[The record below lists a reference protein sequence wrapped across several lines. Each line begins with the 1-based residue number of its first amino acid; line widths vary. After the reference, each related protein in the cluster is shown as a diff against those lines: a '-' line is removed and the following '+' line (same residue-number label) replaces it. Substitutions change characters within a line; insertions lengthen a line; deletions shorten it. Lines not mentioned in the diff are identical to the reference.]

1 MRHGSIGGC
10 SLVIAPRLPTHG
22 VSARA
27 RRATLRS
34 VPLLT
39 SRDRARDLREG
50 GFVGRDAELEALR
63 SAATRA
69 QQGRAITVL
78 VQGESGVGKTALVRS
93 FAGSL
98 PADVLILA
106 GRCSERESSPYR
118 AFEGVA
124 RGLLRHLGK
133 LPPDEAVAI
142 LPRRPALL
150 ARAFPVLAPL
160 IDLAGVPER
169 ELDSSLRRGGM
180 FAAMRELLLRLRER
194 RPLVLVIDDLQWADA
209 DSIGLLAELMRPPD
223 APALLLLATVRTGD
237 AHTAARLALPG
248 EVRRLPLGSLPMRD
262 ACELAEQLLRSSA
275 SRGAPALSAEALA
288 REAGGHPL
296 FLGELVRYA
305 ADHGDGPTPA
315 PVLTASGAPAR
326 AQAPPLP
333 GQPPTF
339 RLEQA
344 LWSRMSRLPAL
355 TRRVLALT
363 AVAGEPLRHAVLAAA
378 AELELGEL
386 LRVVAE
392 LSDAH
397 LSRSTGMAAL
407 DTVEPYHDRVRAAL
421 LFHLDEDTR
430 LDCHRRVAQALADD
444 PGADPEA
451 LAIHWEAAGDAELA
465 ARHSVAAALRAADAF
480 AFDRAARLLQQA
492 LDWAPLAGAQGRE
505 LRLRLGDALASAG
518 RGRAAG
524 EVYLAASVGA
534 PREQSIDL
542 MRRAADQ
549 YLRSGYLDDGM
560 AVLVAVLRAVGLRL
574 APTPGRALASLQW
587 KRARL
592 RLRGL
597 GFTERREAEV
607 PVADLIKI
615 DACGSVAVGLA
626 MIDTIRSTDFQT
638 LQLLLA
644 LRAGEPYRICRAMAT
659 EAVLA
664 SVGHG
669 GKRKRAELLLARAQE
684 LADKV
689 GEPRATG
696 YVPFAAGV
704 SRYLAGHW
712 RDGLR
717 LCEHAESI
725 LRECSNVSWELYN
738 ARFYALLARFQL
750 GQLADFIRLTLAERV
765 AAEERGDIYAAFT
778 LRLGLAIVPEL
789 ADDAPG
795 RARQEVAATMQRLP
809 QGQFQLQQ
817 YQETIA
823 LAQLA
828 LYDGDGAAALAV
840 LDARW
845 ADIAR
850 SLILRVQYIRIE
862 ALSLRARAALQAALA
877 GGAGADA
884 ALLAR
889 ATRDARKLEGEGLPW
904 SRPLA
909 QLVDAALALARGGR
923 GDAVTL
929 LTAAEQGFGEVEMAM
944 YGWIARR
951 ARGLVSGGE
960 AGAALIAAAEGWL
973 RGQGVVSPEPFCR
986 VFAPGFDVNR

>member
-1 MRHGSIGGC
+1 MRAG
-10 SLVIAPRLPTHG
+10 
-22 VSARA
+22 
-27 RRATLRS
+27 RATLSS

-39 SRDRARDLREG
+39 SRDRARELAEG
-50 GFVGRDAELEALR
+50 GLVGRDAELDLLR

-69 QQGRAITVL
+69 QQGRAVTVL

-93 FAGSL
+93 FAGGL

-133 LPPDEAVAI
+133 LPPEEAVAI

-150 ARAFPVLAPL
+150 ARAFPVLAPI

-180 FAAMRELLLRLRER
+180 FAAMRELLLRLRDR

-209 DSIGLLAELMRPPD
+209 DSLGLLAELMRPPE

-237 AHTAARLALPG
+237 AHAAERLALPG

-315 PVLTASGAPAR
+315 PALTASGARAR
-326 AQAPPLP
+326 APAPPLP

-363 AVAGEPLRHAVLAAA
+363 AVAGEPLRHTVLAAA
-378 AELELGEL
+378 AELELGDL
-386 LRVVAE
+386 LRVIAE

-397 LSRSTGMAAL
+397 LSRSTGIAAH

-451 LAIHWEAAGDAELA
+451 LAVHWEAAGDAELA
-465 ARHSVAAALRAADAF
+465 ARHAVAAGLRAADAF

-505 LRLRLGDALASAG
+505 LRLRLGEALASAG

-574 APTPGRALASLQW
+574 APTPGRALASLLW

-592 RLRGL
+592 RVRGL

-669 GKRKRAELLLARAQE
+669 GKRKRAEVLLARAQQ

-725 LRECSNVSWELYN
+725 LRECSDVSWELYN

-750 GQLADFIRLTLAERV
+750 GQLGDFVRLTRAERV
-765 AAEERGDIYAAFT
+765 AADERGDIYAAFT
-778 LRLGLAIVPEL
+778 LRLGLAVVPEL
-789 ADDAPG
+789 VDDAPG

-828 LYDGDGAAALAV
+828 QYEGDGAAALAV

-845 ADIAR
+845 AEIAR

-862 ALSLRARAALQAALA
+862 ALALRARSALMAGLLERAA
-877 GGAGADA
+877 
-884 ALLAR
+884 
-889 ATRDARKLEGEGLPW
+889 RDVRKLEGEGLPW
-904 SRPLA
+904 SRALA
-909 QLVDAALALARGGR
+909 QLLHAALLLARGER
-923 GDAVTL
+923 AEASTL
-929 LTAAEQGFGEVEMAM
+929 LTAAEQGFGEAEMAM
-944 YGWIARR
+944 YACIARR
-951 ARGLVSGGE
+951 AHGLVSGGD
-960 AGAALIAAAEGWL
+960 AGAALVAAAESWL
-973 RGQGVVSPEPFCR
+973 RGQGVVAPAPFCR
-986 VFAPGFDVNR
+986 VFAPGFDAAR